1 MQKELEDAGVE
12 AFSGAFD
19 IADNDQLEKFLQQTS
34 DKFGAPISIL
44 VNNAGIYATQPLQNH
59 PLEEWRNIIETNLT
73 GTMRACRFVL
83 PAMIAMNSGRIVN
96 ISSISGKS
104 GEPYGAAYSSSKFAM
119 IGLTQSLAL
128 EVARHG
134 ITVNAVCPG
143 WVETDMAYEQL
154 TDRRWCELNN
164 LPVEDSVEIA
174 RLSIPREKFVK
185 AEEVAALVRFLCS
198 EEAQSITGQA
208 INICGGLSIH

>member
-1 MQKELEDAGVE
+1 M
-12 AFSGAFD
+12 
-19 IADNDQLEKFLQQTS
+19 
-34 DKFGAPISIL
+34 
-44 VNNAGIYATQPLQNH
+44 NA
-59 PLEEWRNIIETNLT
+59 
-73 GTMRACRFVL
+73 
-83 PAMIAMNSGRIVN
+83 GRIVN

-154 TDRRWCELNN
+154 TDRRWCELNS

-198 EEAQSITGQA
+198 EDAQSITGQA
-208 INICGGLSIH
+208 INICGGLSLH